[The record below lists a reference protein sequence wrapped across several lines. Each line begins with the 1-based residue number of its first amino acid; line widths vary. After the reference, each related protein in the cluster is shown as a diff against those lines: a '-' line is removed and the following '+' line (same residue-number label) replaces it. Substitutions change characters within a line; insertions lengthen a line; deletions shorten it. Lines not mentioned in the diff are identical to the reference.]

1 MPRVASVNQPRP
13 PMLYCPQ
20 PPTPDE
26 RHSMLPLDG
35 IRVIDLS
42 QGVPGPFCA
51 RLMADQGADVIR
63 VESPST
69 GDPARRLAPFPGL
82 VPQSEASGTYQ
93 YVNLGKRGISLNLN
107 SESGRRILKKL
118 VSGAHVMVEGFEPGV
133 MDTLGLGFADLSEIN
148 PGLVMTSVT
157 NFGQSGPYKHYKS
170 DELTQYGMGGPM
182 AVTGTPDHPPLNLA
196 DGIVFLQA
204 GTAAALAAMI
214 AFFEAEVSGVGE
226 HVDISIMEI
235 QAGNI
240 DRRALSLLAYQ
251 YTGERGTRIDAGGS
265 AVSGIL
271 PTSNGYIAFD
281 AATPAALQNLPTL
294 LEAPELAQDPR
305 FTDPNARNEPENS
318 EMLASR
324 ILEWALGH
332 DNQVAWRKAQA
343 HRSMAAPINNAS
355 DLLADPH
362 YSYRGFW
369 NRIESPVG
377 LVPYLGSP
385 LTMNGS
391 RVSVRR
397 PAPKLGQ
404 HNGEVLGGEL
414 GFSREELS
422 TLKQAGVI

>member
-1 MPRVASVNQPRP
+1 
-13 PMLYCPQ
+13 
-20 PPTPDE
+20 
-26 RHSMLPLDG
+26 MLPLDG

-51 RLMADQGADVIR
+51 RLMADQGADVIK
-63 VESPST
+63 VEPPST
-69 GDPARRLAPFPGL
+69 GDPARRLAPFPGM

-93 YVNLGKRGISLNLN
+93 YVNLGKRGISLNLS
-107 SESGRRILKKL
+107 SESGRRILKKM

-133 MDTLGLGFADLSEIN
+133 MDTLGLGFAELSKVN

-170 DELTQYGMGGPM
+170 DEITQYGMGGPM
-182 AVTGTPDHPPLNLA
+182 SLTGAPDHPPLNLA

-265 AVSGIL
+265 AVSGVL

-281 AATPAALQNLPTL
+281 AATPAALENLPTL
-294 LEAPELAQDPR
+294 IEAPELAQDPR

-332 DNQVAWRKAQA
+332 DNQVAWRKAQQ
-343 HRSMAAPINNAS
+343 HRAMAAPINNAS

-362 YSYRGFW
+362 YSLSG
-369 NRIESPVG
+369 
-377 LVPYLGSP
+377 
-385 LTMNGS
+385 
-391 RVSVRR
+391 
-397 PAPKLGQ
+397 
-404 HNGEVLGGEL
+404 VLEPHRKSGGA
-414 GFSREELS
+414 R
-422 TLKQAGVI
+422 TVIQGHP